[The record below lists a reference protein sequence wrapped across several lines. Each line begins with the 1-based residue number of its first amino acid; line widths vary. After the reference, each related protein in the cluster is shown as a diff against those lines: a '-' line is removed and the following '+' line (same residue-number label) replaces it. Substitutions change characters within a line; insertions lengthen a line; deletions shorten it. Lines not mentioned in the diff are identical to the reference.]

1 MAEDDLLPTEYDVI
15 VVGTGMA
22 ESIVAAAV
30 SRIGKKVLHMDGN
43 EYYGG
48 MWAAFN
54 FDGLQKWIAE
64 CKKEDEVSSP
74 PPTPTIQLQDGE
86 TVVPVGSQIKTV
98 LNIAEKWYIAEELG
112 ERQLKDTKD
121 MQIGTSES
129 GGGESGVEGETKDEG
144 SEGGKAVTES
154 KHWSQNKL
162 KSSYRKFNLDLAPKL
177 LFARGSLVELL
188 ISSNIARYA
197 EFRSVSRVLTY
208 LAGRL
213 EPVPCSRA
221 DVFNTKNVSVVEKR
235 MLMKL
240 LTLCVENP
248 PDTNTEFQDFQDKP
262 FVDYLKSKKLTPN
275 LIHYVLYAIAMSS
288 EKTPCMEGV
297 ERTQR
302 FLNSLGRYGNTPFLW
317 PMYGSGELPQCF
329 CRLCAVFGGV
339 YYLKRATD
347 GVIVAANDCKGIV
360 SNQQRLNAQH
370 LVMGI
375 SNAPKSFLKSAPTSG
390 LSRGIFLI
398 DRSILPAEKETL
410 TLLQFPPCEGSPE
423 PITVVE
429 VGPSTNACPPG
440 LFVVHMTCK
449 QQKSAE
455 EDLAVAVSKL
465 FHSEYCDGTV
475 DRIDTDTQATQTAKT
490 EANEAEEGGSSL
502 NPISHKPQL
511 LWSLYFNCPETNSC
525 DLSPDVPA
533 NVHLCC
539 SGPDL
544 DLDFEYA
551 VKQAKEIFTKM
562 YPDSEFLPRAPDP
575 EEIVLEDDEAPGPA
589 FKAESEDI
597 NEENK

>member
-1 MAEDDLLPTEYDVI
+1 DCNKSFHGKCVNLSADDVNYLLDQGDVWRCTPCSQLRRKSMVLESKSTVTYDDIFKLV
-15 VVGTGMA
+15 
-22 ESIVAAAV
+22 
-30 SRIGKKVLHMDGN
+30 N
-43 EYYGG
+43 E
-48 MWAAFN
+48 
-54 FDGLQKWIAE
+54 L
-64 CKKEDEVSSP
+64 KEDIKRV
-74 PPTPTIQLQDGE
+74 E
-86 TVVPVGSQIKTV
+86 TSLGTS
-98 LNIAEKWYIAEELG
+98 LNSCHEELA
-112 ERQLKDTKD
+112 
-121 MQIGTSES
+121 
-129 GGGESGVEGETKDEG
+129 ETKKSTG
-144 SEGGKAVTES
+144 PEGGNHET
-154 KHWSQNKL
+154 
-162 KSSYRKFNLDLAPKL
+162 
-177 LFARGSLVELL
+177 
-188 ISSNIARYA
+188 
-197 EFRSVSRVLTY
+197 
-208 LAGRL
+208 
-213 EPVPCSRA
+213 
-221 DVFNTKNVSVVEKR
+221 
-235 MLMKL
+235 
-240 LTLCVENP
+240 
-248 PDTNTEFQDFQDKP
+248 DFQDKP
-262 FVDYLKSKKLTPN
+262 FVEYLKSKKLTPN

-288 EKTPCMEGV
+288 EQTPCMEGV

-339 YYLKRATD
+339 YYLKRATH
-347 GVIVAANDCKGIV
+347 GVIVAASDGGKCTGIV
-360 SNQQRLNAQH
+360 SSQQRLSTQH
-370 LVMGI
+370 LVMGLT
-375 SNAPKSFLKSAPTSG
+375 SAPKQFLKAAPTQG

-429 VGPSTNACPPG
+429 VGPSTNACPQG

-465 FHSEYCDGTV
+465 FHLEYCDGTV

-490 EANEAEEGGSSL
+490 EPCEGSEEADGASQDTAR
-502 NPISHKPQL
+502 HKPQL

-525 DLSPDVPA
+525 QLSADVPA